1 VYVQILAIIQFLDYS
16 GMGSVERRNEYDI
29 DLLLSEKMY
38 GPGDIIQGQI
48 QFSLNRKLFCDTI
61 IAQLYGIAK
70 VFWTTNEAHNDSFQ
84 PVAHVQ
90 KRTLIDKKVI
100 VWNAENKKQLP
111 PELSMGD
118 IIRLS
123 SPTAIRPKK
132 VNRSEDDCG
141 LEPGRHSMCFSF
153 DLPKGGL
160 HTSFEQPGCGGC
172 VQYFI
177 LVQCLFN
184 EQLIA
189 KRKLLFPL
197 VCPVDL
203 MDNPIATESA
213 DVNRKINFGKNAY
226 LNVQLHLA
234 KKGFVPGERIPVR
247 IFIDNRSGKSVKY
260 AHLSIVQHAFCMA
273 DYPYP
278 VDKHSCMEASGVGLP
293 IHKIV
298 NDSAYKYIPEFN
310 VPALVPDF
318 EIPGCIHV
326 DHTLKFEVGFSRK
339 AKPQYSVCVI
349 TIPIFVG
356 TSGVDGK
363 RDAHAISSKHSE
375 EYDSCITSEEAAG
388 ETNASAYS
396 PYTFSIPPPPSYTE
410 SEEGASDVQEGDDD
424 CPSYTAV
431 CYRYSDAN
439 IAKADNKKNDKVM

>member
-141 LEPGRHSMCFSF
+141 
-153 DLPKGGL
+153 
-160 HTSFEQPGCGGC
+160 
-172 VQYFI
+172 
-177 LVQCLFN
+177 
-184 EQLIA
+184 
-189 KRKLLFPL
+189 
-197 VCPVDL
+197 
-203 MDNPIATESA
+203 
-213 DVNRKINFGKNAY
+213 NAY

>member
-1 VYVQILAIIQFLDYS
+1 
-16 GMGSVERRNEYDI
+16 MGSIERRNEHDI
-29 DLLLSEKMY
+29 DVFLSEKMY
-38 GPGDIIQGQI
+38 NPGDKIQGQI
-48 QFSLNRKLFCDTI
+48 QFHLNRKLFCDTI

-70 VFWTTNEAHNDSFQ
+70 VFWTTNEPHNDSFQ
-84 PVAHVQ
+84 PIAHVQ
-90 KRTLIDKKVI
+90 KRTLIDKKIV
-100 VWNAENKKQLP
+100 VWNAENKTQLP
-111 PELSMGD
+111 SELTMGD

-132 VNRSEDDCG
+132 VDRSEDGCG

-153 DLPKGGL
+153 DLPKDGL
-160 HTSFEQPGCGGC
+160 HTSFEQPGCCGC
-172 VQYFI
+172 VRYFI

-203 MDNPIATESA
+203 MDNPVAIESE
-213 DVNRKINFGKNAY
+213 DVNRMINFGKNAY

-234 KKGFVPGERIPVR
+234 KKGFVPGERIPAR

-273 DYPYP
+273 NYPYP
-278 VDKHSCMEASGVGLP
+278 VDKHSYMETSGVGLP

-318 EIPGCIHV
+318 EIPGCIYV
-326 DHTLKFEVGFSRK
+326 DHMLKFEVGFIRNG
-339 AKPQYSVCVI
+339 KPQYSICVI
-349 TIPIFVG
+349 KVPIFIG
-356 TSGVDGK
+356 TSGIDGK
-363 RDAHAISSKHSE
+363 GDAPPMSSKQSE
-375 EYDSCITSEEAAG
+375 EYDSCITSEVTAG
-388 ETNASAYS
+388 EINACAY
-396 PYTFSIPPPPSYTE
+396 PPHTFSLPPPPSYTD
-410 SEEGASDVQEGDDD
+410 SMEGRSNVLEGDDE
-424 CPSYTAV
+424 CPAYTPLY
-431 CYRYSDAN
+431 YRYSVAN
-439 IAKADNKKNDKVM
+439 ISEAGNKKNQ